1 MKLTA
6 AGIDCPAG
14 LQPFETMLTGR
25 FFNRPEQRLFTVSDF
40 RCSLSALSESRAKLL
55 LCSELCGVLIPL
67 EIVLH
72 ADTLSVT
79 VEAGSIVESSGHIWR
94 LMELSLLPGLMESGA
109 NAEGSYLLPVF
120 SGMTVPFRGHAP
132 VRNRDRIYMDRS
144 EWEKFGQSDCVGMMS
159 ANCDILGIIRSGA
172 FFAWADSEFN
182 QAGKNRLYVTFGIRH
197 APEEILPQEDKSA
210 VYRFL
215 PPGGGFANLAF
226 AYREH
231 LIADRGIVPLRE
243 RVGRNPVLNYAVHAM
258 RVKIFLGQK
267 HPFESDGASPYV
279 SCTTFAE
286 AGEIIDA
293 MWNAGIRRAVVTLVG
308 WNRGG
313 HDGAYPTRFPVNAE
327 AGGETEL
334 KRLVE
339 KALELGYQIVPHDN
353 VTDVYLSAPD
363 YDPTLVSL
371 DAGGERQTAGL
382 WAGGLSY
389 KICPTVA
396 LNRFGGE
403 FRRCHRLGFRGA
415 YYLDAQAAGLFRC
428 TDPAHPADEKQFSLS
443 LARIALLPRE
453 LFGAVSTEFVPAYML
468 PYADEASRIP
478 GQVEFRHLSPRL
490 PETLRQLNGQVV
502 PFYQLAV
509 HGLIVYQS
517 EWVHTYGST
526 PEARLRGL
534 YEELSCGAR
543 PAMEVSMRP
552 LCNGG
557 GYRESIE
564 ALSESYRINF
574 ELCPELQCA
583 FVVGYEETAPNACR
597 IEYDSG
603 HRVEVSWGDRPRLRI
618 TRHDKLFYNKE
629 YCAAD
634 QRMTTSS
641 APEIRA

>member
-1 MKLTA
+1 MRLTA

-25 FFNRPEQRLFTVSDF
+25 FFNRPEKRLITVPEF
-40 RCSLSALSESRAKLL
+40 RCSLSALSETRARLV

-67 EIVLH
+67 EITLC
-72 ADTLSVT
+72 ADTLSVK
-79 VEAGSIVESSGHIWR
+79 VEAGSIVESSGNIWR

-109 NAEGSYLLPVF
+109 DAEGSYLFPVF

-132 VRNRDRIYMDRS
+132 MRNRDRVYMDRS
-144 EWEKFGQSDCVGMMS
+144 EWEKFGQTDCFGMMS
-159 ANCDILGIIRSGA
+159 ASCDILGIVRSGA
-172 FFAWADSEFN
+172 FLAWTDSEFN
-182 QAGKNRLYVTFGIRH
+182 QDGKNRLYATFGIRH
-197 APEEILPQEDKSA
+197 STEEILPQEDKSA

-215 PPGGGFANLAF
+215 PPGGGFAGLAF

-231 LIADRGIVPLRE
+231 LIAERGIVPLRE
-243 RVGRNPVLNYAVHAM
+243 RVGLNPVLDYAVHAM
-258 RVKIFLGQK
+258 RVNFFLGQK
-267 HPFESDGASPYV
+267 QPFESDGASPYA

-286 AGEIIDA
+286 AGEIVDA
-293 MWNAGIRRAVVTLVG
+293 MWNAGIRRAVITLVG

-327 AGGETEL
+327 AGGEEEL
-334 KRLVE
+334 RRLIE

-353 VTDVYLSAPD
+353 MTDVYLAAPD
-363 YDPTLVSL
+363 YDPALVSL
-371 DAGGERQTAGL
+371 DEGGERQTAGL

-443 LARIALLPRE
+443 QARIALLPRE
-453 LFGAVSTEFVPAYML
+453 LFGAVSTEFVPVYML
-468 PYADEASRIP
+468 PYADIASRIP
-478 GQVEFRHLSPRL
+478 GQREFRNLSPRL
-490 PETLRQLNGQVV
+490 PGSFRQLNGRIV
-502 PFYQLAV
+502 PFYQFAV
-509 HGLIVYQS
+509 HGLISYQS
-517 EWVHTYGST
+517 EWVHNYGRT

-534 YEELSCGAR
+534 LEEFACGAR

-557 GYRESIE
+557 SYRESIE
-564 ALSESYRINF
+564 ALRESYHINF

-583 FVVGYEETAPNACR
+583 FVTGYAETAPDASR

-603 HRVEVSWGDRPRLRI
+603 HRVEVSRGDRPRLRI
-618 TRHDKLFYNKE
+618 SRHGKLLYDNE
-629 YCAAD
+629 YGKSD
-634 QRMTTSS
+634 QRMTTNS
-641 APEIRA
+641 APAILA